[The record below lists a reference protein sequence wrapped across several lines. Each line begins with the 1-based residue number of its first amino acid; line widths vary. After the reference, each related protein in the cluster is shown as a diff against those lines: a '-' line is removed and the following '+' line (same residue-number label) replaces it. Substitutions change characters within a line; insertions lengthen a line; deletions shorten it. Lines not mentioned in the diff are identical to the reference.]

1 MFDIDGTL
9 TEIGS
14 NEIPISLAKRL
25 AELSLRIPLAFATG
39 RNLNHIIGK
48 MGQILAHSTDPG
60 TTRKNWYVI
69 CENGAAGFFY
79 NLDKWDYE
87 EFYRINWDEN
97 LINRAELKKALEE
110 ALKDLIDSMEM
121 RTTQFLI
128 RPKKEGMTIEEINIL
143 TAKITQISREILV
156 KFPNSDQFEVLDSSI
171 AVHISPKNANKDQG
185 IKRFTKF
192 LEEKLGLDTGESARN
207 IMVVGDQAA
216 PGRNDYALLKGDYG
230 TPFTVGDASSDSKWP
245 LQVLNGE
252 KILTGPMATLY
263 LLENNF
269 FNASSPK

>member
-14 NEIPISLAKRL
+14 NEIPIPLAKKL
-25 AELSLRIPLAFATG
+25 AELSLRMPLAFATG
-39 RNLNHIIGK
+39 RNLNHIAGK
-48 MGQILAHSTDPG
+48 MDQILVHSQDPE

-79 NLDKWDYE
+79 NSGNYD

-97 LINRAELKKALEE
+97 LINRTELQKALEKGLE
-110 ALKDLIDSMEM
+110 DLIDSMEL

-128 RPKKEGMTIEEINIL
+128 RPKKDGLTIAEINNL
-143 TAKITQISREILV
+143 AAKITEISRQILA

-171 AVHISPKNANKDQG
+171 AVHVSPKNANKDQG
-185 IKRFTKF
+185 ILHFAQF
-192 LEEKLGLDTGESARN
+192 LEEKFGFDVGEKAKN
-207 IMVVGDQAA
+207 IMIVGDQAA
-216 PGRNDYALLKGDYG
+216 EGRNDYALLKGDYG
-230 TPFTVGDASSDSKWP
+230 TPFTVGDWDSESKWP
-245 LQVLNGE
+245 LTVLDGG

-263 LLENNF
+263 LLENSF
-269 FNASSPK
+269 